1 MAAFRKPAILR
12 GRVRWTY
19 FKQNTELHVFLAL
32 VVADALYRMVGGQ
45 ISEAISAFFGVC
57 IFCFL
62 FAPVASMIADLFFE
76 AMENL
81 TRNVSSNKP
90 PQSKHDGP
98 PKRDPRPDSKSQT
111 HNKHNSKGKGK
122 SKGNPA
128 SQGKAPSFELHPSTA
143 NPPVEGSRPSKSG
156 AVIAP
161 ASPSDRKVPKSYLAR
176 FVPEIRL
183 QIFKHYF
190 AMFRPESCYRES
202 HYRNIESANLLN
214 ALNDGLPN
222 EKLYQEALGQYRKS
236 HQFGLLL
243 SGEGIGKEYLDKL
256 EAGVF
261 QSLKDITFGPG

>member
-1 MAAFRKPAILR
+1 MAAFRKPVTLR

-32 VVADALYRMVGGQ
+32 VVADTLYRMVSGG
-45 ISEAISAFFGVC
+45 ISEAISAFFGLG

-76 AMENL
+76 AMEKL
-81 TRNVSSNKP
+81 TRNGSSKKP
-90 PQSKHDGP
+90 PHSKHDGP
-98 PKRDPRPDSKSQT
+98 SKDDPRPDSKPRT
-111 HNKHNSKGKGK
+111 HGKHNSKGKGK
-122 SKGNPA
+122 FKGNPA
-128 SQGKAPSFELHPSTA
+128 SQGKAPSFKIRPSTA
-143 NPPVEGSRPSKSG
+143 NSPAKGSCPSKSDDT
-156 AVIAP
+156 VAP
-161 ASPSDRKVPKSYLAR
+161 ASPSGGRVSKSYLAR

-183 QIFKHYF
+183 QIFQHYF

-243 SGEGIGKEYLDKL
+243 SGEGIGKGYLDKL